1 MKSIVIYY
9 SWTGN
14 TKQIAEAIHTG
25 MSKIFNNCEIARLEE
40 VDVEK
45 LMEYDLIGLGSF
57 V

>member
-25 MSKIFNNCEIARLEE
+25 MSKIFNNCEFARLEE